1 MKKLLALLFALTM
14 VLDLAACG
22 GTAETEP
29 AEEETETAEAAETE
43 TAEAEETESTGDT
56 VTLRVGASPT
66 PHAEI
71 LAQVVDDL
79 AEQGIDLQIVEYT
92 DYVVPNTA
100 VEDGE
105 DDANYF
111 QHTPYMENFNAER
124 GTHGSNLGLLHC
136 RQILYHVSH
145 QGSP

>member
-14 VLDLAACG
+14 VLALAACG
-22 GTAETEP
+22 GAATEEP
-29 AEEETETAEAAETE
+29 AEAEETETAEATETEE
-43 TAEAEETESTGDT
+43 TAEASGDM

-71 LAQVVDDL
+71 LAQVKDDL
-79 AEQGIDLQIVEYT
+79 AEQGIELQIVEYT

-111 QHTPYMENFNAER
+111 
-124 GTHGSNLGLLHC
+124 
-136 RQILYHVSH
+136 
-145 QGSP
+145 